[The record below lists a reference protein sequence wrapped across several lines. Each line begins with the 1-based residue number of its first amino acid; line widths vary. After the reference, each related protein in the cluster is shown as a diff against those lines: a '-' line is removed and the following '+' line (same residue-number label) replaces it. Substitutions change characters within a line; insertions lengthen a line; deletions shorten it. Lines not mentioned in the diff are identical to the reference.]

1 MLNDADTKANMWG
14 KVLPKFMVAEMLD
27 PERRRAGVPS
37 ASKRTT
43 ALGDYRRGPP
53 IPQYGQ
59 NAGAIRDSTVAEII
73 QCNDG
78 SLVVPPVG

>member
-1 MLNDADTKANMWG
+1 VLDTKS
-14 KVLPKFMVAEMLD
+14 PKHLEMAQGHISLSEMLD
-27 PERRRAGVPS
+27 PERRHAGVPS
-37 ASKRTT
+37 DSKSTT

-59 NAGAIRDSTVAEII
+59 NASAIRDSTATEIL